1 MNIKSWA
8 FLIFILALGM
18 GCAGD
23 SKQVRKLTKPVD
35 ETAANLVK
43 VREVKNE
50 EGETRAIVSP
60 TDERQIKF
68 TF

>member
-8 FLIFILALGM
+8 LFIVMMVLCF
-18 GCAGD
+18 GCANE

-35 ETAANLVK
+35 DTAENLVK
-43 VREVKNE
+43 VREIKNE

-60 TDERQIKF
+60 ADSKQLKI